1 MAAAKKEYDG
11 HIKNVTWEL
20 VPRTSVPRG
29 KNILRGKWVFDD
41 KRDERGR
48 LVKYKARFVAKGYTQ
63 QYGEDYEDTFA
74 GVVIAKSFR
83 IMLSMLNADAT
94 NDMEHWDV
102 RMAFTQATLEE
113 ELFMEQPEGFEY
125 DKPNLVCKLKKS
137 LYGLKQ
143 SAHNWQKLLVEIMT
157 AQGFYPINADPCV
170 YTKRLSGGAWIVC
183 STHVDDIF
191 ALCNEAGR
199 AERSQLLEAFRARVE
214 IDNLGPVSWA
224 KTQVLR
230 DAQAGILKISQER
243 YVNETLELHY
253 PKMLTMTGAAQR
265 TPYYVKLPEDGDETP
280 PRGPQEVNAIQD
292 WCLVVDRSN
301 LKTGHYYASTLV
313 LQGDQQAYARV
324 KQKGRM
330 YF

>member
-1 MAAAKKEYDG
+1 VSTPPPKTYKQAMKSPWRVDYMAAAKKEYDG
-11 HIKNVTWEL
+11 HIKNATWEL

-157 AQGFYPINADPCV
+157 TQGFLPDQCRSLRYQAIERRSMDSVQYPRRRHIR
-170 YTKRLSGGAWIVC
+170 TMQRS
-183 STHVDDIF
+183 
-191 ALCNEAGR
+191 R
-199 AERSQLLEAFRARVE
+199 AS
-214 IDNLGPVSWA
+214 
-224 KTQVLR
+224 
-230 DAQAGILKISQER
+230 
-243 YVNETLELHY
+243 
-253 PKMLTMTGAAQR
+253 
-265 TPYYVKLPEDGDETP
+265 
-280 PRGPQEVNAIQD
+280 
-292 WCLVVDRSN
+292 
-301 LKTGHYYASTLV
+301 
-313 LQGDQQAYARV
+313 
-324 KQKGRM
+324 
-330 YF
+330 